1 MGLEAPYVGN
11 PPEPDERVTASDLR
25 KLEDASEEIFG
36 FIEDLEGH
44 FKGFDDESLTDHI
57 DRKEFYEAGKN
68 LVKQIEQVA
77 DEAESNGVIDV

>member
-25 KLEDASEEIFG
+25 KLTDTAEEVFG
-36 FIEDLEGH
+36 FIEDLEGY
-44 FKGFDDESLTDHI
+44 FQNFDDESLPDHI
-57 DRKEFYEAGKN
+57 DLKPFKEAGKD